1 MKKKNLKILNF
12 QKKDEYSC
20 KRKVLIKDLI
30 FNTSIGIHD
39 FEKKQKQ
46 QIKFN
51 IEIVINSSLRPS
63 NNNLNT
69 IVNYEDVISSIKK
82 YFTDSCMIGNSI
94 ELEGDIFKRGKW
106 DSYTDFSEKTKGL
119 LYYISTLEL
128 KNADAYNINH
138 IKEIVQSHN
147 KY

>member
-12 QKKDEYSC
+12 QKKEDYSY

-51 IEIVINSSLRPS
+51 IEIDINSSLKPS
-63 NNNLNT
+63 NTNLNT
-69 IVNYEDVISSIKK
+69 IVNYEDVISSIKILTQK
-82 YFTDSCMIGNSI
+82 KHYDL
-94 ELEGDIFKRGKW
+94 LEVLAEDIFLNLFKNKNIIKVKLKIEKPEIIENTTSVGIEITKKRK
-106 DSYTDFSEKTKGL
+106 
-119 LYYISTLEL
+119 
-128 KNADAYNINH
+128 
-138 IKEIVQSHN
+138 
-147 KY
+147 

>member
-12 QKKDEYSC
+12 QKKEDYSY

-51 IEIVINSSLRPS
+51 IEIDINSSLKPS
-63 NNNLNT
+63 NANLNA
-69 IVNYEDVISSIKK
+69 IVNYEDVISNIKILTQK
-82 YFTDSCMIGNSI
+82 KHYDL
-94 ELEGDIFKRGKW
+94 LEVLAEDIFLNLFKNKNIIKVKLKIEKPEIIENTTSVGIEITKKRK
-106 DSYTDFSEKTKGL
+106 
-119 LYYISTLEL
+119 
-128 KNADAYNINH
+128 
-138 IKEIVQSHN
+138 
-147 KY
+147 

>member
-12 QKKDEYSC
+12 QKKEEYSY

-30 FNTSIGIHD
+30 FNTLIGIHD

-51 IEIVINSSLRPS
+51 IEIDINSSLTPA

-69 IVNYEDVISSIKK
+69 IISYEDVINNIKTLTQK
-82 YFTDSCMIGNSI
+82 KHYGL
-94 ELEGDIFKRGKW
+94 LEVLAEDIFLSLFENKNIIKVKLKIEKPDVIKNTASVGIEITKKRK
-106 DSYTDFSEKTKGL
+106 
-119 LYYISTLEL
+119 
-128 KNADAYNINH
+128 
-138 IKEIVQSHN
+138 
-147 KY
+147 